1 MQKLRESYMFKN
13 FIIILLVMLSQIIFS
28 QNRSGNQQGMMMN
41 GKISGTVI
49 DAQTKQIIE
58 YCNIILFNHRDSSMV
73 TGTISGKGG
82 KFFIENVKPGIYSL
96 RASYIGYYSRTIDSI
111 FVTPRNPEVD
121 LGTIALDEKTIE
133 LTNVVVTGEKEVI
146 INNLDKKVI
155 NVEKDLTNVG
165 GTAVD
170 VVQNIPSVS
179 VDADGNI
186 SYRGNQNIRILID
199 GKPSELLGLGSGDIL
214 SNIPASQIES
224 VELVTNP
231 SARYDPEGTGGIL
244 NIVLKKRINGGLNG
258 NISLTAGTGDK
269 FNGSLNF
276 NYKLPDVNF
285 FASIDSRIHNADNN
299 GNSFRTNN
307 INNSLS
313 FLDQLNDGTFNHFGH
328 NFTAGFDITP
338 DNYNTYTFSLRY
350 RKFGFDTESLVK
362 TKNLNSLNEVTRY
375 FERSSD
381 ADRRMNALQYTL
393 SYKRTFD
400 TKGAELTG
408 DVILGDFKFNRD
420 ENFLQK
426 NFNNDL
432 TPNGETLTQKGLSN
446 NKNLQ
451 WTIQSNYINPIEGFG
466 RIETGFKV
474 TLKNF
479 NSKNDYLNFDNN
491 SNIWLNDI
499 TRKTDFDYKEN
510 VYAVYGIY
518 SNKIRDFQYQLGLRA
533 EQAEV
538 TGTENLTSSS
548 FNNDYFSIYPTVHL
562 VQSLPAQQELQF
574 SYSRR
579 VERPNNRR
587 LNPYVDRSDSLNIYY
602 GNPELKPEFINSFE
616 LGYSKL
622 FGKTALTSSIFY
634 RNTNDAIT
642 NYTVVNDNGITETT
656 WRNLA
661 KSLSYGLELT
671 FSSPVV
677 DWFRT
682 NTSFTY
688 FKNEFEGLGI
698 SNSDFSWMAKMNNTF
713 MLSKDFNFQINL
725 NYNAPT
731 IMGQSK
737 MKEQFATDFA
747 MKKDFLDGQLSLTFR
762 LSDVFNTR
770 KWESETIGQ
779 NFITTSYRKMESRV
793 AYLGISYRLS
803 PGNNNRERERRPR
816 DDEGM
821 DVLF

>member
-1 MQKLRESYMFKN
+1 MFNKY
-13 FIIILLVMLSQIIFS
+13 LLIAFLIFANLGFA
-28 QNRSGNQQGMMMN
+28 QNRQGNFQGMQLN
-41 GKISGTVI
+41 GKITGKII

-58 YCNIILFNHRDSSMV
+58 YCNVVLFSYRDSAMV
-73 TGTISGKGG
+73 NGTITDKEG
-82 KFFIENVKPGIYSL
+82 KFTLSNLRPGFYFL
-96 RASYIGYYSRTIDSI
+96 RASYIGYDNWTIDSI
-111 FVTPRNPEVD
+111 RITPNKPEID
-121 LGTIALDEKTIE
+121 LGVIALDEKTIE
-133 LTNVVVTGEKEVI
+133 LSNVVVTGEKEVI

-155 NVEKDLTNVG
+155 NVEKDLTNLG

-170 VVQNIPSVS
+170 VVQNIPSVT
-179 VDADGNI
+179 VDADGNV
-186 SYRGNQNIRILID
+186 SYRGNQNVRILID
-199 GKPSELLGLGSGDIL
+199 GKPSELLGLGSGDVL

-224 VELVTNP
+224 IELVTNP

-258 NISLTAGTGDK
+258 NISLTGGTGDK

-299 GNSFRTNN
+299 GNSLRTNN

-313 FLDQLNDGTFNHFGH
+313 YLDQLSNGTFNHFGH
-328 NFTAGFDITP
+328 NFTAGLDITP

-362 TKNLNSLNEVTRY
+362 TSNLNSQSQLTRY

-381 ADRRMNALQYTL
+381 AERRMNALQYNL
-393 SYKRTFD
+393 SYRRTFD
-400 TKGAELTG
+400 TKGAELTA
-408 DVILGDFKFNRD
+408 DVILGDFKMKRD
-420 ENFLQK
+420 ENFNQL
-426 NFNNDL
+426 NFDNSLNPIGNL
-432 TPNGETLTQKGLSN
+432 LQKGLSD
-446 NKNLQ
+446 NKNIQ

-479 NSKNDYLNFDNN
+479 NSKNDYLTYDNN
-491 SNIWLNDI
+491 AANWLNDI
-499 TRKTDFDYKEN
+499 SRKTDFDYKEN

-518 SNKIRDFQYQLGLRA
+518 SNSISDFQYQIGVRA
-533 EQAEV
+533 EQADV
-538 TGTENLTSSS
+538 KGTENLTNSS
-548 FNNDYFSIYPTVHL
+548 FTNDYFSVYPTIHL
-562 VQSLPAQQELQF
+562 VQSLPDQQEVQL

-579 VERPNNRR
+579 VERPNNRQ
-587 LNPYVDRSDSLNIYY
+587 LNPYIDRSDSLNISY
-602 GNPELKPEFINSFE
+602 GNPELKPEYINSLE

-642 NYTVVNDNGITETT
+642 NYTIVNVDGITETT

-661 KSLSYGLELT
+661 KNVSYGLELT
-671 FSSPVV
+671 FSSPLF

-688 FKNEFEGLGI
+688 FKNEFEGLDI
-698 SNSDFSWMAKMNNTF
+698 SNSDYSWLAKMNNTF

-762 LSDVFNTR
+762 VSDVFNTR

-779 NFITTSYRKMESRV
+779 NFVTSSYRKMESRV

-803 PGNNNRERERRPR
+803 PNNNNRERERRPR
-816 DDEGM
+816 DEEGM
-821 DVLF
+821 DEF

>member
-1 MQKLRESYMFKN
+1 MFNKY
-13 FIIILLVMLSQIIFS
+13 LLIAFLIFANLGFA
-28 QNRSGNQQGMMMN
+28 QNRQGNFQGMQLN
-41 GKISGTVI
+41 GKITGKII

-58 YCNIILFNHRDSSMV
+58 YCNVVLFSYRDSAMV
-73 TGTISGKGG
+73 NGTITDKEG
-82 KFFIENVKPGIYSL
+82 KFILSNLRPGFYFL
-96 RASYIGYYSRTIDSI
+96 RASYIGYDNRTIDSI
-111 FVTPRNPEVD
+111 RITPTNPEID
-121 LGTIALDEKTIE
+121 LGVIALDEKTIE
-133 LTNVVVTGEKEVI
+133 LSNVVVTGEKEVI

-155 NVEKDLTNVG
+155 NVEKDLTNLG

-170 VVQNIPSVS
+170 VVQNIPSVT
-179 VDADGNI
+179 VDADGNV
-186 SYRGNQNIRILID
+186 SYRGNQNVRILID
-199 GKPSELLGLGSGDIL
+199 GKPSELLGLGSGDVL

-224 VELVTNP
+224 IELVTNP

-258 NISLTAGTGDK
+258 NISLTGGTGDK

-299 GNSFRTNN
+299 GNSLRTNN

-313 FLDQLNDGTFNHFGH
+313 YLDQLSNGTFNHFGH
-328 NFTAGFDITP
+328 NFTAGLDITP

-362 TKNLNSLNEVTRY
+362 TSNLNSQSQLTRY

-381 ADRRMNALQYTL
+381 AERRMNALQYNL
-393 SYKRTFD
+393 SYRRTFD
-400 TKGAELTG
+400 TKGAELTA
-408 DVILGDFKFNRD
+408 DVILGDFKMKRD
-420 ENFLQK
+420 ENFNQL
-426 NFNNDL
+426 NFDNSLNPIGNL
-432 TPNGETLTQKGLSN
+432 LQKGLSD
-446 NKNLQ
+446 NKNIQ

-479 NSKNDYLNFDNN
+479 NSKNDYLTYDNN
-491 SNIWLNDI
+491 AANWLNDI
-499 TRKTDFDYKEN
+499 SRKTDFDYKEN

-518 SNKIRDFQYQLGLRA
+518 SNSISDFQYQIGVRA
-533 EQAEV
+533 EQADV
-538 TGTENLTSSS
+538 KGTENLTNSS
-548 FNNDYFSIYPTVHL
+548 FTNDYFSVYPTIHL
-562 VQSLPAQQELQF
+562 VQSLPDQQEVQL

-587 LNPYVDRSDSLNIYY
+587 LNPYVDRSDSLNISY
-602 GNPELKPEFINSFE
+602 GNPELKPEYINSLE

-642 NYTVVNDNGITETT
+642 NYTIVNVDGITETT

-661 KSLSYGLELT
+661 KNVSYGLELT
-671 FSSPVV
+671 FSSPLF

-688 FKNEFEGLGI
+688 FKNEFEGLDI
-698 SNSDFSWMAKMNNTF
+698 SNSDYSWLAKMNNTF

-762 LSDVFNTR
+762 VSDVFNTR

-779 NFITTSYRKMESRV
+779 NFVTSSYRKMESRV
-793 AYLGISYRLS
+793 AYLGISYRLT
-803 PGNNNRERERRPR
+803 PNNNNRERERRPR
-816 DDEGM
+816 DEEGM
-821 DVLF
+821 DEF

>member
-1 MQKLRESYMFKN
+1 MIKN
-13 FIIILLVMLSQIIFS
+13 FVFILFIALLQIVYA
-28 QNRSGNQQGMMMN
+28 QNRSGNQQGMMIN

-49 DAQTKQIIE
+49 DAQTKQTIE
-58 YCNIILFNHRDSSMV
+58 YCNIALFNLRDSSMV
-73 TGTISGKGG
+73 NGTISGKEG
-82 KFFIENVKPGIYSL
+82 KFVIENVKPGLYFI
-96 RASYIGYYSRTIDSI
+96 RASYIGYFNNIIDSI
-111 FVTPRNPEVD
+111 LVTPRNPEID
-121 LGTIALDEKTIE
+121 LGVIRLDGKTIE

-186 SYRGNQNIRILID
+186 SYRGNQNIKILID

-224 VELVTNP
+224 IELVTNP

-244 NIVLKKRINGGLNG
+244 NIVMKKRFNGGLNG
-258 NISLTAGTGDK
+258 NISLTGGTGDK

-285 FASIDSRIHNADNN
+285 FASIDSRLHNTDNN

-307 INNSLS
+307 ISNSFS
-313 FLDQLNDGTFNHFGH
+313 YLDQLNNGTFSHFGH
-328 NFTAGFDITP
+328 NFTTGIDITP
-338 DNYNTYTFSLRY
+338 DNYNTYTLSVRY
-350 RKFGFDTESLVK
+350 RNFGFDTESLVK
-362 TKNLNSLNEVTRY
+362 TKNLNSLNEITRY
-375 FERSSD
+375 FERNSD
-381 ADRRMNALQYTL
+381 AERRMNALQYTL

-408 DVILGDFKFNRD
+408 DIILGNFRMKRD
-420 ENFLQK
+420 EDFLQT
-426 NFNNDL
+426 NFNTDL
-432 TPNGETLTQKGLSN
+432 TPNGETLLQKGLSN
-446 NKNLQ
+446 NKNIQ

-466 RIETGFKV
+466 RIETGFKI

-479 NSKNDYLNFDNN
+479 NSKNDYLNYDIN
-491 SNIWLNDI
+491 SAAWLEDI

-518 SNKIRDFQYQLGLRA
+518 SNNISDFQYQLGLRL
-533 EQAEV
+533 EQADV
-538 TGTENLTSSS
+538 TGTENLTHS
-548 FNNDYFSIYPTVHL
+548 FFTNNYFSVYPTVHL
-562 VQSLPAQQELQF
+562 VQALPNQQELQL

-587 LNPYVDRSDSLNIYY
+587 LNPYVDRSDSLNISY
-602 GNPELKPEFINSFE
+602 GNPELKPEFINALEF
-616 LGYSKL
+616 GYSKL
-622 FGKTALTSSIFY
+622 FGKTAITSSVFY
-634 RNTNDAIT
+634 RNTSDAIT
-642 NYTVVNDNGITETT
+642 NFTIVNDNGITEST

-661 KSLSYGLELT
+661 KNLSYGLELT
-671 FSSPVV
+671 FSSPLVE
-677 DWFRT
+677 WFRT

-698 SNSDFSWMAKMNNTF
+698 SNADYSWMAKMNNTF

-770 KWESETIGQ
+770 EWDSETIGQ

-803 PGNNNRERERRPR
+803 PDNNREKERRPR
-816 DDEGM
+816 DEEGM
-821 DVLF
+821 DEF

>member
-1 MQKLRESYMFKN
+1 MFKKYLL
-13 FIIILLVMLSQIIFS
+13 FILIIFSSLIFS
-28 QNRSGNQQGMMMN
+28 QNRQGNSQGMQLN
-41 GKISGTVI
+41 GKITGKII

-58 YCNIILFNHRDSSMV
+58 YCNVVLFNSKDSSMV
-73 TGTISGKGG
+73 NGTITDKEGRFTLS
-82 KFFIENVKPGIYSL
+82 NLRPGIYFL
-96 RASYIGYYSRTIDSI
+96 RASYIGYDNRTIDSI
-111 FVTPRNPEVD
+111 RVTPRQPEVD
-121 LGTIALDEKTIE
+121 LGIIALDEKTIE
-133 LTNVVVTGEKEVI
+133 LGNVVVTGEKEVI

-170 VVQNIPSVS
+170 VVQNIPSVT
-179 VDADGNI
+179 VDADGNV

-199 GKPSELLGLGSGDIL
+199 GKPSELLGLGSGDVL

-224 VELVTNP
+224 IELVTNP

-244 NIVLKKRINGGLNG
+244 NIVLKKIINGGLNG
-258 NISLTAGTGDK
+258 NIGLTGGTGDK

-285 FASIDSRIHNADNN
+285 FASIDSRIHNAYNN

-313 FLDQLNDGTFNHFGH
+313 YLDQLNNGTFNHFGH
-328 NFTAGFDITP
+328 NFTAGLDITP
-338 DNYNTYTFSLRY
+338 DNYNTYTFSFRY

-362 TKNLNSLNEVTRY
+362 TSNLNSQSQLTRY
-375 FERSSD
+375 FERNSD
-381 ADRRMNALQYTL
+381 AERRMNALQYTL
-393 SYKRTFD
+393 SYKRSFD
-400 TKGAELTG
+400 IKGAELTA
-408 DVILGDFKFNRD
+408 DVILGDFKMKRD
-420 ENFLQK
+420 ENFNQVNFDN
-426 NFNNDL
+426 NFNPVGNL
-432 TPNGETLTQKGLSN
+432 LQKGLSD

-466 RIETGFKV
+466 RIESGFKV

-479 NSKNDYLNFDNN
+479 NSKNDYLNYDNN
-491 SNIWLNDI
+491 TLVWSNDFS
-499 TRKTDFDYKEN
+499 RKTDFDYKEN

-518 SNKIRDFQYQLGLRA
+518 SNSISDFQYQIGIRA
-533 EQAEV
+533 EQANV
-538 TGTENLTSSS
+538 KGTENLTNSS
-548 FNNDYFSIYPTVHL
+548 FTNDYFSIYPTIHL
-562 VQSLPAQQELQF
+562 VQSLPDQQEVQL

-579 VERPNNRR
+579 VDRPNNRQ
-587 LNPYVDRSDSLNIYY
+587 LNPYIDRSDSLNISY
-602 GNPELKPEFINSFE
+602 GNPELKPEYINSLE

-622 FGKTALTSSIFY
+622 FDKTALTSSIFY

-642 NYTVVNDNGITETT
+642 NYTIVNDNGITETT
-656 WRNLA
+656 WRNFA
-661 KSLSYGLELT
+661 KNLSYGLELT
-671 FSSPVV
+671 FSSPLFE
-677 DWFRT
+677 WFRT

-688 FKNEFEGLGI
+688 FKNEFEGLDI
-698 SNSDFSWMAKMNNTF
+698 SNSDYSWLAKMNNTF

-770 KWESETIGQ
+770 KWESETVGQ
-779 NFITTSYRKMESRV
+779 NFITSSYRKMESRV
-793 AYLGISYRLS
+793 AYLGITYRLS
-803 PGNNNRERERRPR
+803 PASNNRERERRPR
-816 DDEGM
+816 DEEGM
-821 DVLF
+821 DEF